1 VEVESAEGEGRSGE
15 WRVKSGEGRAQS
27 GEKSDEREAENIP
40 LSTLHSP
47 PSTLHP
53 PRELRVTIQRTA
65 DAEKDKKLLSWVYDL
80 LRGRAGP
87 DRFCIIVRKNG
98 SAMQLDF
105 PNDTTEFTPALEQQ
119 LTRRLGAG
127 SVEVRENLS

>member
-1 VEVESAEGEGRSGE
+1 M
-15 WRVKSGEGRAQS
+15 
-27 GEKSDEREAENIP
+27 
-40 LSTLHSP
+40 
-47 PSTLHP
+47 
-53 PRELRVTIQRTA
+53 TIQRTA

-80 LRGRAGP
+80 LRGRPGT

-105 PNDTTEFTPALEQQ
+105 PNDTTEFTPALEKQ

-127 SVEVRENLS
+127 SVEVKESLPYPTDAG